1 MVSAGRQRDGETHV
15 HTCIL
20 SQILSPEM
28 ITEYWVKFSVLDSR
42 SLSASPRPQCARA
55 SPRPPP
61 PAPSIIISFSKSI
74 CESVSI
80 LQIRSF
86 VCFSLDST
94 YK

>member
-42 SLSASPRPQCARA
+42 SLSA
-55 SPRPPP
+55 
-61 PAPSIIISFSKSI
+61 
-74 CESVSI
+74 
-80 LQIRSF
+80 IRSMYICNGSLRVC
-86 VCFSLDST
+86 VCFLGPRGT
-94 YK
+94 WMFPG